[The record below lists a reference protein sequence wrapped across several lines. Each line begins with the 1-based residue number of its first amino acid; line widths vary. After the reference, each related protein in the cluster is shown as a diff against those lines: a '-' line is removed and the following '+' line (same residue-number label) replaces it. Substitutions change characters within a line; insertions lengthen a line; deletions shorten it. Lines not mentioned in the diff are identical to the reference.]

1 MLFEEQNLEKLTTL
15 TIGDYRTHKRMQLAM
30 KLLQERQKI
39 APIANQLGFS
49 STQYFRRVFYKF
61 YGYMPD

>member
-1 MLFEEQNLEKLTTL
+1 
-15 TIGDYRTHKRMQLAM
+15 MQLAM

-61 YGYMPD
+61 YGYMPELIYDKLI